1 MQDFTRLLL
10 GPDPIVGI
18 LDTLT
23 NENGKWI
30 TPHQDYTRPSDD
42 FVEVSRFSNMVIE
55 KYFDLFNYES
65 YKDFKSQKNITF

>member
-1 MQDFTRLLL
+1 MEGMEKGPFDDQKRNQQGDIDFIIARFFTRLLL

-30 TPHQDYTRPSDD
+30 TPIKTTPGLLTILLKFQD
-42 FVEVSRFSNMVIE
+42 FQIW
-55 KYFDLFNYES
+55 L
-65 YKDFKSQKNITF
+65 